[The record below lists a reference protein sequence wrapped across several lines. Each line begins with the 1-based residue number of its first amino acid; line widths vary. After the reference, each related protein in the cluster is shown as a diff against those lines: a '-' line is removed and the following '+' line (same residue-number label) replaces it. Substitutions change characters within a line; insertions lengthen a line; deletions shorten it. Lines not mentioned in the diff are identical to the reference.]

1 MLTLIES
8 LNDLSCA
15 KLRKL
20 AQDFNM
26 PEGVQGVDI
35 DQDVSD
41 LPMEAFGDPSK
52 RRYPCHTKEATWLSR
67 RMFEMDR
74 GSYRSEF
81 AELVS
86 GRLDMAERLHGVEA
100 ASGRPMAKQASAPVS
115 IDVTHDETS
124 YKVELR
130 DASEAREA
138 VSRMRKSASTYQQRR
153 SFAEGLV
160 TQAPGE
166 WLRSFDAP
174 ALEWIQK
181 CAGLGMTTIPRIL
194 DMLHSRSACFRR
206 EAPQMAETMQKV
218 AEELTAPGFQL
229 TPSCLDKIAGLLDI
243 CDRGTGLCK
252 HYGEVIRAP
261 EELFEITIRKVAS
274 VKENVV
280 ALTNGREI
288 AKNELLAKQ
297 AKAAEFFTNFY
308 GENPLNDS
316 NFYDVIASLPRNDA
330 DAFSKAVLDA

>member
-1 MLTLIES
+1 MTLIES

-20 AQDFNM
+20 AQDYNM
-26 PEGVQGVDI
+26 PESVQAVDI
-35 DQDVSD
+35 DQDVGD

-52 RRYPCHTKEATWLSR
+52 RRYPCHSKEATWLSR
-67 RMFEMDR
+67 HMFEMDR
-74 GSYRSEF
+74 GGYRSEF
-81 AELVS
+81 AGLIS
-86 GRLDMAERLHGVEA
+86 GRLETAEKLHGVEA
-100 ASGRPMAKQASAPVS
+100 CEPKPMQKAASAPVS
-115 IDVTHDETS
+115 IDVTHDDNS

-130 DASEAREA
+130 TAEEAREA

-181 CAGLGMTTIPRIL
+181 CAGLGMTTIPNIL

-218 AEELTAPGFQL
+218 ASELTAPGFKL
-229 TPSCLDKIAGLLDI
+229 TPACLDKIAGLLDI

-252 HYGEVIRAP
+252 HYGEVIKAP
-261 EELFEITIRKVAS
+261 EELFETTIRKVAS
-274 VKENVV
+274 LKESTVS
-280 ALTNGREI
+280 LTNGREVEKS
-288 AKNELLAKQ
+288 ALLAKQ

-316 NFYDVIASLPRNDA
+316 NFYDVISSLPRSDA